1 MKTVIVR
8 ELDDLD
14 IALRVIRAHHD
25 QHGETQVVIKNV
37 DESITDAQRA
47 YHFVLCGIIGA
58 DLGNTKDEQH
68 QYFKE
73 RFLLNIYIAD
83 IENHPEFIGVVDSM
97 QTVKAHCPEKYPSIR
112 RLVIGGVSIKDATK
126 ANMME
131 LLTEEI
137 NFANSHQI
145 RIPLPPRSGLVPDFE
160 K

>member
-1 MKTVIVR
+1 MKTVVVKT
-8 ELDDLD
+8 LDDLD
-14 IALRVIRAHHD
+14 VVLRVARSHFD
-25 QHGETQVVIKNV
+25 QHGETQVVIKNI

-83 IENHPEFIGVVDSM
+83 IENHPEFAGVVENM
-97 QTVKAHCPEKYPSIR
+97 QTVKKHCPEQYPAIR
-112 RLVIGGVSIKDATK
+112 KLVIGGVSITDATK
-126 ANMME
+126 ANMAE

-137 NFANSHQI
+137 AFARDHQI
-145 RIPLPPRSGLVPDFE
+145 RLPAPPRDGLLSERE

>member
-83 IENHPEFIGVVDSM
+83 IENHPEFAGV
-97 QTVKAHCPEKYPSIR
+97 EERLR
-112 RLVIGGVSIKDATK
+112 RSRSCL
-126 ANMME
+126 
-131 LLTEEI
+131 
-137 NFANSHQI
+137 NSWSFMVCIHNGNAI
-145 RIPLPPRSGLVPDFE
+145 IFFTM
-160 K
+160 KI